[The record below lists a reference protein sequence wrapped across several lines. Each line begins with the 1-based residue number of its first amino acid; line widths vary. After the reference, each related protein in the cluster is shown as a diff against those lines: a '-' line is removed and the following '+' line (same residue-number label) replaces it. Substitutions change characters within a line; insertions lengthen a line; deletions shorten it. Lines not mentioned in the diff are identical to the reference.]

1 MQNGKRES
9 ETFEMTNSIFSNN
22 FRGIKNVKD
31 AVLMTVRD
39 SFHANGIEIP
49 FLQRESHI
57 KDGIQK
63 LADELDAC

>member
-1 MQNGKRES
+1 
-9 ETFEMTNSIFSNN
+9 
-22 FRGIKNVKD
+22 
-31 AVLMTVRD
+31 MTVRD